1 LKGSVRVWR
10 IVKKKHAAQAF
21 DGEGA
26 RREGGRWNSPGVPVV
41 YTSATISLALLE
53 MLVHAD
59 QDDLAGGSY
68 VAIPVEIPSSV
79 KVKHIDPSVLPKG
92 WRKWDRSPTE
102 LRKIGDN
109 WIGECRQ
116 AILEVPSAVLP
127 QESNYLINPAHKD
140 MRRLVIGIQEPIPL
154 DARLLKD
161 EKNRVSR

>member
-1 LKGSVRVWR
+1 MGDGTRR
-10 IVKKKHAAQAF
+10 AF
-21 DGEGA
+21 
-26 RREGGRWNSPGVPVV
+26 PVV

-59 QDDLAGGSY
+59 QEDLAGGSY

-127 QESNYLINPAHKD
+127 QESNYLIKPGAQRYEAVGNRDPGTDSVGRPAL
-140 MRRLVIGIQEPIPL
+140 ME
-154 DARLLKD
+154 
-161 EKNRVSR
+161 